1 MSVIARNE
9 ITLVGVSDGTNGTN
23 GKDGQMLYATCSTAA
38 TTAAKVATIS
48 SGTLTLATGST
59 VSVKFTYANT
69 ASSPTL
75 NINSTGAKP
84 IYTNGV
90 RYAYWEVGATVTF
103 TYDGTNWNV
112 CSAAVYG
119 NTATIGNPAGYNV
132 YIDGD
137 SVNVKNGSNVLST
150 FSANEV
156 DIGKSQTSS
165 IYLANRN
172 LVISSTDGGLANIGA
187 NNIAMYCTGSSTYSI
202 GLGAGEMENTNWSEA
217 YFSSSSASLTSFD
230 SNGNSHS
237 FVVSGANGIKID
249 GNTID
254 DYVVAEGTSGFWRY
268 RKWASGIAECW
279 GANQITVSVT
289 NKWNALYY
297 GSFGRVS
304 YPFTF
309 DGAPNEYITVN
320 HSDGNLWAA
329 LGNNTSEQT
338 HNGYLLTVAND
349 TYQIWLEYY
358 AIGKYIVQ

>member
-1 MSVIARNE
+1 MGVIARNE
-9 ITLVGVSDGTNGTN
+9 ITLVGVSDGSNGTN

-38 TTAAKVATIS
+38 ETAAKVATIS
-48 SGTLTLATGST
+48 SGTLALATGST

-75 NINSTGAKP
+75 NINSTGEKP

-119 NTATIGNPAGYNV
+119 NTATIGNPAEYNV

-137 SVNVKNGSNVLST
+137 SVDVRNGSTVLST

-156 DIGKSQTSS
+156 DIGKSQSSS

-172 LVISSTDGGLANIGA
+172 LVISSTDGGLANITA
-187 NNIAMYCTGSSTYSI
+187 NNIAMSCTGSSTYSI
-202 GLGAGEMENTNWSEA
+202 GIGAGEMENTNWSEA
-217 YFSSSSASLTSFD
+217 YFSSGSASLTSFD

-249 GNTID
+249 GNLLD
-254 DYVVAEGTSGFWRY
+254 DYVVAEGTSGIWRY

-279 GANQITVSVT
+279 GARELTVSVT
-289 NKWNALYY
+289 NKWYTLYY
-297 GSFGRVS
+297 GAFDRVN

-320 HSDGNLWAA
+320 GSSGNLWAA
-329 LGNNTSEQT
+329 LGSNTQEKA
-338 HNGYLLTVAND
+338 HNGFVITPGND
-349 TYQIWLEYY
+349 TYHFWLEYY